1 MAHLDELRLLT
12 RVAQLYYVKGMN
24 QSAIAEQLDLSQ
36 ATISRLIKRALAE
49 GIVRITVS
57 MPPGIYADLEDAL
70 LVKYS
75 LKEVI
80 VVDCESP
87 ENEENIQHALGSAA
101 AFYIESTLKREDV
114 IGISSWSATLL
125 AMVDAMHSFPKAS
138 HARVVQI
145 LGGIG
150 NPDAEVHAARLT
162 DRLAKLIQ
170 GSATFLTAPGI
181 VGSEEARRILLDD
194 PYVSEAVALFDR
206 ITVALVGIGSV
217 QPSQLLERSGNV
229 FSAREL
235 EQVRSEGAVG
245 DICLRFFDAQGTPVK
260 TSLDK
265 RVIGVSFEQLQDVPR
280 TVGVAGGVRKR
291 GAIQGALRGRWVNVL
306 ITDCFTAE
314 ALVSE
319 NNVPLPVGAT

>member
-1 MAHLDELRLLT
+1 MAHVDELRLLT

-70 LVKYS
+70 LAKYG

-87 ENEENIQHALGSAA
+87 ENEENIQRALGSAA
-101 AFYIESTLKREDV
+101 AFYLESTLKKGDV

-125 AMVDAMHSFPKAS
+125 AMVDAMHPFPKS
-138 HARVVQI
+138 SDARVVQI
-145 LGGIG
+145 LGGVG
-150 NPDAEVHAARLT
+150 NPDAEVHATRLT

-170 GSATFLTAPGI
+170 GSATFLTAPGV

-194 PYVSEAVALFDR
+194 PYVSEAVALFDH

-217 QPSQLLERSGNV
+217 QPSQLLARSGNV
-229 FSAREL
+229 FSAEEL

-245 DICLRFFDAQGTPVK
+245 DICLRFFDANGTPG
-260 TSLDK
+260 SDAP
-265 RVIGVSFEQLQDVPR
+265 G
-280 TVGVAGGVRKR
+280 
-291 GAIQGALRGRWVNVL
+291 
-306 ITDCFTAE
+306 
-314 ALVSE
+314 
-319 NNVPLPVGAT
+319 